1 MDIIETILTKIP
13 SWILLLLC
21 TFLIRGWIKSL
32 KDSVNMLYNKIDYIG
47 DQTES
52 IHSGLG
58 NSLNGHYAEG
68 YKNGYEKTMAAKEHE
83 RTRLGTTANKQNI
96 FIN

>member
-1 MDIIETILTKIP
+1 MEMLETVLTKVP
-13 SWILLLLC
+13 SWVLLIIC
-21 TFLIRGWIKSL
+21 TVLIRGWIKTL
-32 KDSVNMLYNKIDYIG
+32 KDSINMLYNKVDYIG

-52 IHSGLG
+52 IHGGLT

-83 RTRLGTTANKQNI
+83 RQRLGTAANKQNI